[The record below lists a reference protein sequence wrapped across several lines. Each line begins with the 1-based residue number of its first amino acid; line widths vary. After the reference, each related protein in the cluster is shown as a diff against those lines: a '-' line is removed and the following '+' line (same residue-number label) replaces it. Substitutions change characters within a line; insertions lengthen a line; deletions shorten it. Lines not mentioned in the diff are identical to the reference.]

1 MGRAVSRDAAA
12 PGDTLRWEPIR
23 YFVAVARAGSVMAA
37 ARQLGVG
44 HATVLRN
51 VARLEAGLGLRLF
64 DHVRTGYRLTADGE
78 DVLDNALAMEAQA
91 EALLRR
97 ALGKNPEPEGR
108 LKLVLA
114 DASLFDP
121 MPLLEGFR
129 RATPR
134 IELAIEDV
142 GDAADSQLAALHAD
156 AAIQVT
162 NTPPDELVGR
172 QLSRVRFGWF
182 ASPAYLASLA
192 GPVAADAVEWVIWQ
206 GAAATG
212 LGDRWQERA
221 LHRLTGRPR
230 IALRAGRHAEAQAAV
245 RAGLGAGLL
254 STAAAADLE
263 ALPFAD
269 AGIVAG
275 VWLLTHP
282 DLRRSGRVQAL
293 FDFVADRVHGELAGA
308 G

>member
-1 MGRAVSRDAAA
+1 MMRDAPA

-44 HATVLRN
+44 HATVLRH
-51 VARLEAGLGLRLF
+51 VARLEASLGLRLF

-108 LKLVLA
+108 LKLVLT

-129 RATPR
+129 RSTPR
-134 IELAIEDV
+134 IELAVEDA
-142 GDAADSQLAALHAD
+142 GDAVDSRLAALHAD

-162 NTPPDELVGR
+162 NTPPEELVGR
-172 QLSRVRFGWF
+172 QLSRIRFGWF
-182 ASPAYLASLA
+182 AAPAYLETLEAPVLA
-192 GPVAADAVEWVIWQ
+192 DSIEWVIWQ
-206 GAAATG
+206 GAPATG
-212 LGDRWQERA
+212 PGDRWQEEA

-230 IALRAGRHAEAQAAV
+230 IALRAGRHAEAVAAV
-245 RAGLGAGLL
+245 RSGLGAGLL
-254 STAAAADLE
+254 SAAAAADLE
-263 ALPFAD
+263 ALPFPD
-269 AGIVAG
+269 AGLVAG

-293 FDFVADRVHGELAGA
+293 FDFVADRVHGDAMGVR
-308 G
+308 